1 MESNASEKIAYTL
14 EQVSDMLSIGKTKIY
29 AEIKAGRLKVRKW
42 GSRNLVFREDLDA
55 FLATLPVVTP
65 TPVPNYTNN

>member
-1 MESNASEKIAYTL
+1 MQPNEPQKIAYTL
-14 EQVSDMLSIGKTKIY
+14 EQVSDMLNIGKTKIF

-55 FLATLPVVTP
+55 FIETLPIVTP
-65 TPVPNYTNN
+65 APVPDYANN

>member
-1 MESNASEKIAYTL
+1 MEPNAPEKIAYTL
-14 EQVSDMLSIGKTKIY
+14 EQISDMLSIGKTKIY

-55 FLATLPVVTP
+55 FLTTLPVVTP
-65 TPVPNYTNN
+65 APIPDYANN